1 MGGRSATMGRVT
13 GQAAAPKAVES
24 RVLAP
29 RWSDP
34 RVPLFLLPAVVVI
47 AVLAELSLMNAGASA
62 DAILTDAASG
72 LAFSLAGL
80 VAWRRRP
87 HNRVGPL
94 MLGIGLAWFGGDFLF
109 APVPLVGPL
118 SFFAQA
124 AARVLFAWL
133 LLAFPSG
140 YLGSTLHRWA
150 VGLIGAL
157 AAALAAMQLITLDPA
172 SLCPCPTS
180 VFAFAADWPLAQE
193 LDNASAAVGMGM
205 TVILVPL
212 VVRRV
217 IVASS
222 PARRLL
228 IPVLAGGVFSLL
240 SVTPD
245 TIARLSGSTVE
256 PITWLPIVWVAL
268 PLGFLI
274 ALLESRMA
282 RAAVADLLLDLED
295 VRGPAPPVD
304 TVVPVVTS
312 DGIAE
317 GSAARPGRVV
327 VVTIGILGAAVGV
340 TLVWMAYLYAGDDNP
355 ALWAFL
361 RCWASLTYIIAGLIA
376 WRGRPDSRMGPLMI
390 LAGFGTYL
398 SFIVWSNNDVLYTI
412 GTACDILPPAL
423 FLHVFLAYPSGRL
436 GNGVDRL
443 IVAAAYGAAAL
454 SIPQMLLGLGGERN
468 LLAIYSAPDAADF
481 LQHVQLLAMGGLM
494 LAGIG
499 VLAARRFTGPRPLRP
514 AFGWVVDA
522 FAVGLLMIA
531 LLMLAGNFGWSD
543 LQPWLRA
550 PTFFVIGL
558 APIVFLVG
566 LLQARLVRSSVGDLL
581 VSMGTNPGPETLQ
594 ESVARALRD
603 PSVTILYWVEELGE
617 FADARG
623 DRVELVPEDGRS
635 VTPVQRDGETVAALV
650 HDAALDDEP
659 QLLAAVAR
667 AVGMAIENSQLQVEL
682 QARLADVRASRA
694 RIVTAGDAARR
705 RLERDLHDGAQ
716 QRLVALSLAIRRA
729 QNRLEPGTD
738 VALVSS
744 LEDASQLVRDAL
756 AELRE
761 LARGLHP
768 AILTESGLP
777 GALHALA
784 SRSSSDVAIE
794 QVPEERLPAS
804 VEATVYFLVSEALVN
819 VAKHAPDASVVIRVT
834 LTSGRVDVEV
844 ADDGPGGATAR
855 PGSGL
860 QGLEDRLAAAGGG
873 LQVRSEVGSGTTL
886 LAWLPL
892 EGAAPV

>member
-1 MGGRSATMGRVT
+1 MRGVT
-13 GQAAAPKAVES
+13 GQAAAPEVAES
-24 RVLAP
+24 RVLAA

-34 RVPLFLLPAVVVI
+34 RLPLILLPVVLVV
-47 AVLAELSLMNAGASA
+47 ALLAELSLMNAGVPL
-62 DAILTDAASG
+62 DGILTDAASG
-72 LAFSLAGL
+72 LAFTLAGL

-118 SFFAQA
+118 SFFSQA
-124 AARVLFAWL
+124 AARALFAWL
-133 LLAFPSG
+133 LLAFPTG

-157 AAALAAMQLITLDPA
+157 AAALAVMQLITLDPA
-172 SLCPCPTS
+172 TLCPCPAS
-180 VFAFAADWPLAQE
+180 PFAFAAGWPLAAE

-212 VVRRV
+212 VVRRA
-217 IVASS
+217 ISASP

-228 IPVLAGGVFSLL
+228 IPVLAGGAFSLL
-240 SVTPD
+240 SVLPD
-245 TIARLSGSTVE
+245 TIARLSGSAVE

-268 PLGFLI
+268 PLGFLVV
-274 ALLESRMA
+274 LLESRMA
-282 RAAVADLLLDLED
+282 RAAVADLLLDLNGD
-295 VRGPAPPVD
+295 APPGLQISAP
-304 TVVPVVTS
+304 VPLADAG
-312 DGIAE
+312 DGGH
-317 GSAARPGRVV
+317 GSAARPGRVTV
-327 VVTIGILGAAVGV
+327 VVIGLLGAAVGL
-340 TLVWMAYLYAGDDNP
+340 TLVWMAYQNAADDNP
-355 ALWAFL
+355 GLWAFL
-361 RCWASLTYIIAGLIA
+361 RCWASLTYVIAGLIA
-376 WRGRPDSRMGPLMI
+376 WRGRPESLMGPLMI

-398 SFIVWSNNDVLYTI
+398 SFVVWSTNDVLYTI
-412 GTACDILPPAL
+412 GTAFDILPPVL
-423 FLHVFLAYPSGRL
+423 FLHVFLAYPTGRL
-436 GNGVDRL
+436 RSGVDRL
-443 IVAAAYGAAAL
+443 IVAAAYVAAGL
-454 SIPQMLLGLGGERN
+454 TIPQMLLGLGGEQN
-468 LLAIYSAPDAADF
+468 LLAVYSAPEAADF
-481 LQHVQLLAMGGLM
+481 LQRLQLLAMSLLM

-499 VLAARRFTGPRPLRP
+499 VLAARRLAGPRPLRP
-514 AFGWVVDA
+514 AFGWLVDA

-531 LLMLAGNFGWSD
+531 LLLLAGSFDWSD

-558 APIVFLVG
+558 APIVFLLG

-581 VSMGTNPGPETLQ
+581 VSMGSNPGPSRLQ

-603 PSVTILYWVEELGE
+603 PSVTIVYWVDELGE
-617 FADARG
+617 FADAGG
-623 DRVELVPEDGRS
+623 DRVDLLPEDGRS

-694 RIVTAGDAARR
+694 RIVNAGDEARR

-729 QNRLEPGTD
+729 QNRLESKTD
-738 VALVSS
+738 PALASS

-756 AELRE
+756 TELRE

-768 AILTESGLP
+768 AILTESGLS
-777 GALHALA
+777 GGLQALA
-784 SRSSSDVAIE
+784 SRSASPVTIE
-794 QVPEERLPAS
+794 EVPEDRLPAP
-804 VEATVYFLVSEALVN
+804 VEATVYFLVSEALTN
-819 VAKHAPDASVVIRVT
+819 IAKHAPGATATVRVT
-834 LTSGRVDVEV
+834 RRPDRVEVEV
-844 ADDGPGGATAR
+844 ADDGPGGAVAR

-873 LQVRSEVGSGTTL
+873 LRVQSEAGSGTTL
-886 LAWLPL
+886 SGWISF
-892 EGAAPV
+892 EAAPPA

>member
-1 MGGRSATMGRVT
+1 MGSVT
-13 GQAAAPKAVES
+13 GQAAAPEAAES
-24 RVLAP
+24 RVLP
-29 RWSDP
+29 SRWSDP
-34 RVPLFLLPAVVVI
+34 RLPLMALPVVLVV
-47 AVLAELSLMNAGASA
+47 AVLAELSLANAGASA

-87 HNRVGPL
+87 RSRVGPL

-109 APVPLVGPL
+109 APVPLVGPV
-118 SFFAQA
+118 SFLAQA
-124 AARVLFAWL
+124 VARLLFAWL

-140 YLGSTLHRWA
+140 QLGSSLHRWA

-157 AAALAAMQLITLDPA
+157 AVALAVMQLVTLDPA
-172 SLCPCPTS
+172 TLCPCPAS
-180 VFAFAADWPLAQE
+180 AFAFATDWPMARE

-217 IVASS
+217 VLASS
-222 PARRLL
+222 PARRPL
-228 IPVLAGGVFSLL
+228 IPVLAGGAFSLL

-245 TIARLSGSTVE
+245 TIARLSGSPVE

-268 PLGFLI
+268 PLGFLV
-274 ALLESRMA
+274 ALLDSRMA
-282 RAAVADLLLDLED
+282 RAAVADLLLDLD
-295 VRGPAPPVD
+295 DAAGPPAPDAVAAPAIAGEGAADRAVVQPGSGAV
-304 TVVPVVTS
+304 TV
-312 DGIAE
+312 IAL
-317 GSAARPGRVV
+317 
-327 VVTIGILGAAVGV
+327 LGAAAGV
-340 TLVWMAYLYAGDDNP
+340 SLVWMAYQPASDGDP

-361 RCWASLTYIIAGLIA
+361 RCWATLTYITAGLIA
-376 WRGRPDSRMGPLMI
+376 WRRRPDSRLGPLMI
-390 LAGFGTYL
+390 LAGFGTFL
-398 SFIVWSNNDVLYTI
+398 SFVVWSASDVLYTI
-412 GTACDILPPAL
+412 GLALDIMPPVL

-436 GNGVDRL
+436 GSGVDRL
-443 IVAAAYGAAAL
+443 VVAAAYGVAGL
-454 SIPQMLLGLGGERN
+454 TIPQMLLGLGGERN
-468 LLAIYSAPDAADF
+468 LLALYPATDAADF
-481 LQHVQLLAMGGLM
+481 LQRAQLLAMSGLM

-499 VLAARRFTGPRPLRP
+499 VLAWRRVTGPRPLRR
-514 AFGWVVDA
+514 AFGWMVDA

-531 LLMLAGNFGWSD
+531 LLLSAGSFQWAD
-543 LQPWLRA
+543 LQPWLRG

-581 VSMGTNPGPETLQ
+581 VSIGANPGPMRLQ
-594 ESVARALRD
+594 DAVARTLRD
-603 PSVTILYWVEELGE
+603 PSVTIVYWVDELGE
-617 FADARG
+617 FADAEG
-623 DRVELVPEDGRS
+623 NRVELLPEDGRS
-635 VTPVQRDGETVAALV
+635 VTQVQRDGQTVAALV

-694 RIVTAGDAARR
+694 RIVTAGDAARK

-729 QNRLEPGTD
+729 QNRLEPATD
-738 VALVSS
+738 VALASS

-777 GALHALA
+777 GALQALA
-784 SRSSSDVAIE
+784 GRSNAEVTIE
-794 QVPEERLPAS
+794 RVPEERLPAQ
-804 VEATVYFLVSEALVN
+804 VEATVYFMVSEALAN
-819 VAKHAPDASVVIRVT
+819 VAKHAPSASAVIRVT
-834 LTSGRVDVEV
+834 RLPGRVEVEV
-844 ADDGPGGATAR
+844 ADDGPGGAAAR

-860 QGLEDRLAAAGGG
+860 QGLDDRLAAAGGG
-873 LQVRSEVGSGTTL
+873 LLVLSETGAGTTVRG
-886 LAWLPL
+886 WMPL
-892 EGAAPV
+892 DDAAV